1 MRIRARF
8 IALLAA
14 GGMLVT
20 ACTGGGSSTT
30 PDGKG
35 GPVGEKGLP
44 RHETLYTSGTQWGPP
59 ANYNPLRNWDHATGT
74 KGLAYETL
82 FHFDPQ
88 KGELVPWLA
97 ESGSWTDDKTYEVT
111 LRSGVT
117 WSDGKPLKAQ
127 DVVFSYEIGKLEAAS
142 FHTLWDWL
150 GKAEAVDERT
160 VRFTFKES
168 RYQEWDYT
176 LYGQPIVP
184 EHAWGD
190 LSDEEVLN
198 GVNDKP
204 VVTGAY
210 NLKSHTQDRVV
221 WERRDDWWGVEA
233 LDMKPAPKY
242 IVDISNPSNEV
253 VIGQIGQGQLDLS
266 NNFLPGAASL
276 IKSGKAVSYYDKP
289 PYMLSANT
297 AWLVPNTTRK
307 PMDDAAFRKALAF
320 SVDTGK
326 IVKGVY
332 GDLVR
337 PADPTG
343 LLPQW
348 DAFVDKSLTASSGFS
363 FDTAKAKSL
372 LKDAGYKD
380 TDGDGMVEDRSGDKV
395 ALKLIVP
402 SGWTDWMEAAKVIA
416 EGAKAAGIDVTT
428 EFPDQNALNDLRA
441 KGDFDLLINNERQLS
456 NTPWTY
462 YEYMFQLP
470 VRDQQNTVNFGRYEN
485 EEAWKLVQELGGV
498 RTDDEAG
505 MKEAISKIQEIQLEE
520 MPVIPLW
527 YNGLWSQ
534 STTGAW
540 TNWPSEKGDNH
551 HAPTLWRNWLELGGF
566 EALTGLKPA
575 KK

>member
-8 IALLAA
+8 FALLAV
-14 GGMLVT
+14 GGMFAT
-20 ACTGGGSSTT
+20 ACTGGGASTG
-30 PDGKG
+30 PNGKNL
-35 GPVGEKGLP
+35 GEGGLP
-44 RHETLYTSGTQWGPP
+44 RSETLYTSGTQWGPP
-59 ANYNPLRNWDHATGT
+59 ANYNPLHNWDHATGT

-88 KGELVPWLA
+88 AGKLTPWLA
-97 ESGSWTDDKTYEVT
+97 EGGEWTDDKTYEVK
-111 LRSGVT
+111 LRSGIT
-117 WSDGKPLKAQ
+117 WSDGKPMTAK

-150 GKAEAVDERT
+150 SKAEAVDDTT

-168 RYQEWDYT
+168 RYQEWDFT
-176 LYGQPIVP
+176 LYGQPVVP
-184 EHAWGD
+184 EHVWGK
-190 LSDEEVLN
+190 LSEEEILN

-204 VVTGAY
+204 VVSGAY
-210 NLKSHTQDRVV
+210 KLKSHSQDRVV
-221 WERRDDWWGVEA
+221 WERRDDWWGEKA
-233 LDMKPAPKY
+233 LGMKPAPKY

-266 NNFLPGAASL
+266 NNFLPGAASM
-276 IKSGKAVSYYDKP
+276 IKTGKAVSYYEGP

-307 PMDDAAFRKALAF
+307 PMDDAAFRKALAH
-320 SVDTGK
+320 SVDINK

-348 DAFVDKSLTASSGFS
+348 DKFIDKELTAKSGFT

-372 LKDAGYKD
+372 LADAGYRD
-380 TDGDGMVEDRSGDKV
+380 TDGDGLVENKNGKKLQ
-395 ALKLIVP
+395 LKLMVP
-402 SGWTDWMEAAKVIA
+402 SGWTDWMEAAKVIS
-416 EGAKAAGIDVTT
+416 ESAKNAGIDVKTD
-428 EFPDQNALNDLRA
+428 FPDQNALNDLRA
-441 KGDFDLLINNERQLS
+441 KGEFDLVINNERQLS
-456 NTPWTY
+456 STPWTY

-470 VRDQQNTVNFGRYEN
+470 VREQQNTVNFGRYEN
-485 EEAWKLVQELGGV
+485 EDAWKLVNELGGV
-498 RTDDEAG
+498 KTDDEAG
-505 MKEAISKIQEIQLEE
+505 MKEAISRIQEIQLEE

-534 STTGAW
+534 STTGTW

-566 EALTGLKPA
+566 EALTRLKPA

>member
-1 MRIRARF
+1 MRVRARLF
-8 IALLAA
+8 ALLAV
-14 GGMLVT
+14 GGMVVT

-30 PDGKG
+30 SNGKG
-35 GPVGEKGLP
+35 SVGEGGLP
-44 RHETLYTSGTQWGPP
+44 RSETLYTSGTMWGPP
-59 ANYNPLRNWDHATGT
+59 ANYNPLHNWDHATGT

-88 KGELVPWLA
+88 AGELKPWLA
-97 ESGSWTDDKTYEVT
+97 EGGEWTDDKTYEVK
-111 LRSGVT
+111 LRSGIT
-117 WSDGKPLKAQ
+117 WSDGKPLTAK
-127 DVVFSYEIGKLEAAS
+127 DVVFSYEIGKLEASS

-150 GKAEAVDERT
+150 SKAEAVDEQT

-168 RYQEWDYT
+168 RYQEWDFT
-176 LYGQPIVP
+176 LYGQPVVP
-184 EHAWGD
+184 EHVWSA

-204 VVTGAY
+204 VVSGAY
-210 NLKSHTQDRVV
+210 KLKSHGQDRVV
-221 WERRDDWWGVEA
+221 WERRDDWWGVKA
-233 LDMKPAPKY
+233 LGLKPAPKY

-266 NNFLPGAASL
+266 NNFLPGAASM
-276 IKSGKAVSYYDKP
+276 IKTGKAVSYYEGP

-307 PMDDAAFRKALAF
+307 PMDDAAFRKALAY
-320 SVDTGK
+320 SVDINK

-348 DAFVDKSLTASSGFS
+348 DKFIDKELTAKSGFS
-363 FDTAKAKSL
+363 FDTAKAKTL
-372 LKDAGYKD
+372 LEDAGYKD
-380 TDGDGMVEDRSGDKV
+380 TDGDGLVENKNGKKLQ
-395 ALKLIVP
+395 LKLMVP
-402 SGWTDWMEAAKVIA
+402 SGWTDWMEAAKVIS
-416 EGAKAAGIDVTT
+416 ESAKSAGIDVST
-428 EFPDQNALNDLRA
+428 EFPDQNALNDLRS
-441 KGDFDLLINNERQLS
+441 KGEFDLVINNERQLS

-470 VRDQQNTVNFGRYEN
+470 VREQQNTVNFGRYEN
-485 EEAWKLVQELGGV
+485 EEAWKLVNELGGV
-498 RTDDEAG
+498 KTDDEAG
-505 MKEAISKIQEIQLEE
+505 MKEATSRIQEIQLEE

-534 STTGAW
+534 STTGTW

>member
-8 IALLAA
+8 LALVAV
-14 GGMLVT
+14 GGMVAT
-20 ACTGGGSSTT
+20 ACTSGGGSTAQN
-30 PDGKG
+30 GNG
-35 GPVGEKGLP
+35 VGEGGLP
-44 RHETLYTSGTQWGPP
+44 RNETLYTSGTQWGPP
-59 ANYNPLRNWDHATGT
+59 ANYNPLHNWDHATGT

-88 KGELVPWLA
+88 AGKLTPWLA
-97 ESGSWTDDKTYEVT
+97 EAGEWKDDKTYEVK
-111 LRSGVT
+111 LRSGIT
-117 WSDGKPLKAQ
+117 WSDGKPLTAK

-150 GKAEAVDERT
+150 AGAEAVDDTT

-184 EHAWGD
+184 EHVWSK
-190 LSDEEVLN
+190 LSDEEKLN

-204 VVTGAY
+204 VASGAY
-210 NLKSHTQDRVV
+210 KLKSHSQDRVV
-221 WERRDDWWGVEA
+221 WERRDDWWGAKA
-233 LDMKPAPKY
+233 LGMKPAPKY

-266 NNFLPGAASL
+266 NNFLPGAASM
-276 IKSGKAVSYYDKP
+276 IKTGKAVSYYEGP
-289 PYMLSANT
+289 PYMMSANT

-320 SVDTGK
+320 SVDIDK

-348 DAFVDKSLTASSGFS
+348 DKFIDKELTAKSGFS
-363 FDTAKAKSL
+363 YDTAKAKSL
-372 LKDAGYKD
+372 LADAGYKD
-380 TDGDGMVEDRSGDKV
+380 TDGDGLVENKSGDKLQ
-395 ALKLIVP
+395 LKLMVP

-416 EGAKAAGIDVTT
+416 ESAKAAGIDVKT

-441 KGDFDLLINNERQLS
+441 KGEFDLVINNERQLS

-470 VRDQQNTVNFGRYEN
+470 VREQQNTVNFGRYEN
-485 EEAWKLVQELGGV
+485 EEAWKLVNELGGV

-505 MKEAISKIQEIQLEE
+505 MKEAASKIQAIQLEE

-534 STTGAW
+534 STTGTW
-540 TNWPSEKGDNH
+540 TNWPSEKGDNP

-566 EALTGLKPA
+566 EALTRLKPA
-575 KK
+575 K